1 MFLIE
6 EELKKLP
13 GKPGVYIMHGEKDEI
28 IYVGKAVSLKNRVRQ
43 YFQSSRNKG
52 AKIEQMVTH
61 ITRFEY
67 IVTDSE
73 LEALVLE
80 CNLIKEHRPKY
91 NTMLKDDKTYPFIK
105 VTVNE
110 PYPRVLFSRTMKKDK
125 AKYFGPYTSSTAVK
139 DVIELVRKIY
149 MVRSCNRNLPRD
161 CGKDRPCLYYHM
173 KQCTAPCQGNVSEE
187 AYKQNIGQVLHFL
200 NGNFQETIDQ
210 LTEKM
215 MAASEDMRFEDAAGY
230 RDLINSIRR
239 IGERQKITTYGE
251 EDRDIIA
258 VAMDESEDLREQDAV
273 VQVFFMRGG
282 RLIGRDHFF
291 LRVAR
296 GDTKAQVLSSFL
308 KQFYAGT
315 PFIPAEIMMQ
325 TEIEDGEIIE
335 DWLTARRKQRVHIR
349 VPKKGTKEKLVELAK
364 ENAWMVLSK
373 DRERIK
379 REEGRTIGA
388 VKEIEDWLGLKDI
401 VRMEAYDISNISGFE
416 SVGSMVVY
424 EKGKPKRSDYRKFK
438 IKWVQGP
445 NDYASMEEVLTR
457 RFTHESKG
465 EYDSF
470 SILPDL
476 ILMDGGRGQVNI
488 ARKVLGELGLDIPV
502 CGMVKDDN
510 HRTRG
515 VYFNNVEI
523 PIDTSGE
530 GFHLVTRI
538 QDEAHRFAIE
548 YHRSL
553 RSKEQ
558 VHSVLDDIP
567 GIGETR
573 RKALMRR
580 FRSVENIRD
589 ASVEELSQTESMNVQ
604 SAEAVYQFFHR
615 APNHTNA

>member
-1 MFLIE
+1 
-6 EELKKLP
+6 
-13 GKPGVYIMHGEKDEI
+13 
-28 IYVGKAVSLKNRVRQ
+28 
-43 YFQSSRNKG
+43 
-52 AKIEQMVTH
+52 MVTH

-215 MAASEDMRFEDAAGY
+215 MAASEEMRFEDAAGY

-488 ARKVLGELGLDIPV
+488 ARKVLGELGIDIPV